1 MKTLLLLHAA
11 ATCYMC
17 GVIWFVQLVH
27 YPLFS
32 TVGRSEFVSYQLQHV
47 RRTGWVVG
55 PAMLLEASAAGS
67 VCFPY
72 SRSIT
77 GSALE
82 RPGAARGAV
91 WLSTFAWQ
99 VPCHNALLK
108 EFDPER
114 HAWLVRSNWLR
125 TILWTMRALSTYCRY
140 GTSCVWPCS
149 SAIPTTPV

>member
-32 TVGRSEFVSYQLQHV
+32 TVGRSGFVAYQLQHV

-55 PAMLLEASAAGS
+55 PAMLLEASAAL
-67 VCFPY
+67 
-72 SRSIT
+72 
-77 GSALE
+77 ALCVSFTSDLS
-82 RPGAARGAV
+82 PALLWMGLGLLALV

-108 EFDPER
+108 GFDPER

-125 TILWTMRALSTYCRY
+125 TVLWTVRACLALYLLPI
-140 GTSCVWPCS
+140 WD
-149 SAIPTTPV
+149 